1 MACVIAEIRDE
12 GQSGGRVAPL
22 VQRAVLLATV
32 LRTRHTLDWL
42 KTELGGYAHDA
53 TLPNY
58 RRGDGGVL
66 IAWRPGDGW
75 IQAPIA
81 PALASRLSHFE
92 LRTGVE
98 DLETQIEEQGPRG
111 AARMEFDGDEL
122 AALQQEA
129 RLDTRLSLALPQT
142 AIPTVL
148 ETVRQGVIAWANAM
162 LEAGVEGE
170 GSAFTREERAR
181 AEPVDAD
188 FHSLVEAAAE
198 HARAQV
204 AASSARRRGFL
215 SRLFAG

>member
-12 GQSGGRVAPL
+12 AQSGGRVAAL
-22 VQRAVLLATV
+22 MQRAILLATV

-53 TLPNY
+53 TLPGY
-58 RRGDGGVL
+58 RRGGGGVL

-75 IQAPIA
+75 IQAPVS
-81 PALASRLSHFE
+81 PAMASRLAQFQ

-98 DLETQIEEQGPRG
+98 ALETQIEEQGPRG

-122 AALQQEA
+122 AALQKEA

-148 ETVRQGVIAWANAM
+148 ETARQGLIAWADAM

-170 GSAFTREERAR
+170 GSAFSREERAL
-181 AEPVDAD
+181 AEPIDQGFDGLLKIA
-188 FHSLVEAAAE
+188 VERG
-198 HARAQV
+198 RAQA
-204 AASSARRRGFL
+204 AASSSRRRGFL
-215 SRLFAG
+215 SRLFTG